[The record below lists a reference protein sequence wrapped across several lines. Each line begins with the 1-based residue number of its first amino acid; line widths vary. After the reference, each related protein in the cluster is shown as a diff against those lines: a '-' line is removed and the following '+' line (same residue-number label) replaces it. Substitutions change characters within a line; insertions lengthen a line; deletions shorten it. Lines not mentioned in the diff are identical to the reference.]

1 MFNLSLVMSLLYL
14 FVGKV
19 CSLSKFVNSSIKFQV
34 QQCKSYFEVTKYF
47 IIKLPSIK
55 ILKNSFIVATD
66 VSSLYTK
73 IDHEGGT
80 EACFKK
86 LEERDKNKSISSIVI
101 KDLILM
107 TLNPLEP
114 DAH

>member
-1 MFNLSLVMSLLYL
+1 M
-14 FVGKV
+14 GKV

-47 IIKLPSIK
+47 IIKLSSIK

-73 IDHEGGT
+73 IDNEGGT